1 MRTREDSPSPPARV
15 VSATTSQGS
24 SLQLPQSVAL
34 QVSTAPEH
42 SPRAPAK
49 DIEGRIVWL
58 HVVQHVGEVK
68 IYRPADSTAAET
80 RCNGRSKLKPCICS
94 GSGRR

>member
-1 MRTREDSPSPPARV
+1 LPRT
-15 VSATTSQGS
+15 
-24 SLQLPQSVAL
+24 VAL

-42 SPRAPAK
+42 SPRARAK

-68 IYRPADSTAAET
+68 INRPRGLYCCRNALQ
-80 RCNGRSKLKPCICS
+80 LKVQTQTLHLQWIKGGVNPPEL
-94 GSGRR
+94 